1 MTWKLLCPSR
11 PDFVNKQEGFRPKW
25 AQKLVTGHTAVG
37 PMPAKKPRRPL
48 VRRNFLIQIFKPVF
62 FQAVFRLKQQ
72 YDRRLIQA
80 PEDTHAPRWAEGA
93 VVGDVGAVGDGA
105 AAGPL
110 GEVTPGRSR
119 KPGGGEDGH

>member
-1 MTWKLLCPSR
+1 MGTKAGDWTHSR
-11 PDFVNKQEGFRPKW
+11 W
-25 AQKLVTGHTAVG
+25 APAREETAKAEFSFY
-37 PMPAKKPRRPL
+37 PYLRAS
-48 VRRNFLIQIFKPVF
+48 F

-80 PEDTHAPRWAEGA
+80 PEDTHAPRWAEGPI
-93 VVGDVGAVGDGA
+93 VGDVGAVGDGA

-119 KPGGGEDGH
+119 KAGGGEDVH